1 MPRKRVT
8 SLEVARAAGVSRTT
22 VSLVLNNVINSGIPE
37 ATRQRVIDAAEKLNY
52 HPNASGRRLVSGRTY
67 TLAYVIHQSPELT
80 AADLFMPEVLQG
92 LFSVA
97 RENDYQILFR
107 SIDPG
112 DPDDSY
118 AQLIYQGYVDGIILS
133 GPQLEEPEAV
143 ELTEQGLP
151 IVLTGR
157 LPGYDVPFVDA
168 DNYRGAQ
175 LATQHLINQG
185 HQRIGHITNGPL
197 TYVASR
203 ERLRGYQDCLMASD
217 LIYDQELVIEGRFTP
232 ESGVKAVGRLLQ
244 LEERPTAIFVAS
256 DVVAFGA
263 LKAIK
268 KAGFEVPGDLA
279 LVGFDGVSFG
289 RYVEPPLTTVK
300 LPAMELGRRAGQLLL
315 QLVKRKPRK
324 STRQLLDVELV
335 IRAST
340 ARNRNV

>member
-1 MPRKRVT
+1 
-8 SLEVARAAGVSRTT
+8 
-22 VSLVLNNVINSGIPE
+22 
-37 ATRQRVIDAAEKLNY
+37 
-52 HPNASGRRLVSGRTY
+52 LVSGRTY

-92 LFSVA
+92 LFSIA
-97 RENDYQILFR
+97 RDNDYQILFR
-107 SIDPG
+107 SVDPD

-175 LATQHLINQG
+175 LATQHLIDQG

-203 ERLRGYQDCLMASD
+203 ERLRGYQDCLLASE
-217 LIYDQELVIEGRFTP
+217 LIYDQRLVIEGRFTP
-232 ESGVKAVGRLLQ
+232 ESGAKAMGTLLR
-244 LEERPTAIFVAS
+244 LEERPSAVFVAS

-263 LKAIK
+263 LKAVK
-268 KAGFEVPGDLA
+268 QAGLEVPADLA
-279 LVGFDGVSFG
+279 LIGFDGVAFG
-289 RYVEPPLTTVK
+289 RYVEPPLTTIK
-300 LPAMELGRRAGQLLL
+300 LPAMELGRQAGRLLL
-315 QLVKRKPRK
+315 QLVMRKSPN

-335 IRAST
+335 VRAST
-340 ARNRNV
+340 ARDRNV